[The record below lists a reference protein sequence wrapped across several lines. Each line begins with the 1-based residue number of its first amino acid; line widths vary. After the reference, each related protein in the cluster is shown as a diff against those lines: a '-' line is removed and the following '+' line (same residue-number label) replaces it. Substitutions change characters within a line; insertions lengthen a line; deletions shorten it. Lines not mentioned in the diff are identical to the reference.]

1 MLVSIA
7 LIATGIN
14 FNPIPRIPF
23 IYYLTIYV
31 GLQWVVLKVFEH
43 IFCPTLGQIGSWGCL
58 RSPLKLNQNQFS
70 AVDLK
75 WFNLWKLGLQTN
87 QNFVIMLDLRSSSF
101 WTAMLKSVLKICL
114 TTSWMGGWLRQTQ
127 KTWSRNIWMV
137 PSASWRSQE
146 VHCCNVFSS
155 ISSLCW
161 LVCIGN
167 NLRHVSKQIVPE

>member
-7 LIATGIN
+7 LIATGID

-43 IFCPTLGQIGSWGCL
+43 IFCPTLGQIGSWCCL

-87 QNFVIMLDLRSSSF
+87 QNFTIMLDFLNCNAEECSKN
-101 WTAMLKSVLKICL
+101 MLNY
-114 TTSWMGGWLRQTQ
+114 WMGGWLRQTQ

-146 VHCCNVFSS
+146 VHFCNVFSS
-155 ISSLCW
+155 ISSSCCR
-161 LVCIGN
+161 VCIGN
-167 NLRHVSKQIVPE
+167 DVRHVSKQLVPE